1 MGLSR
6 WLGGGNK
13 QSSSS
18 SSSFSGV
25 GISEGLFQGGVSIND
40 QQHDWGAYMKGD
52 FSGFKRITPEAV
64 EAAQKTAKELKEQKD
79 LYLDKN
85 AADTSSL
92 ESVKQISN
100 NEQFHTRQRL
110 DKILSAREGTVRTGE
125 HLAEKIQPGLH
136 EQNERIGLSQAKGQE
151 KNADISAR
159 FAQRR
164 NDMQQLRSNWG

>member
-6 WLGGGNK
+6 WFGGSGGSK

-18 SSSFSGV
+18 V
-25 GISEGLFQGGVSIND
+25 GIGEGLFQGGVSIND
-40 QQHDWGAYMKGD
+40 QKHDWGNYMRGD
-52 FSGFKRITPEAV
+52 FSTFKKITPEAA
-64 EAAQKTAKELKEQKD
+64 EAAKKTAEEMKEQKQ
-79 LYLDKN
+79 LWMEKN

-92 ESVKQISN
+92 ESIKQISN

-110 DKILSAREGTVRTGE
+110 DKVLTARDHTVRTAE

-136 EQNERIGLSQAKGQE
+136 EQNERLGLSQAKGQE
-151 KNADISAR
+151 KIADITAR